1 MSANQLYPTIAT
13 RLDVILPGV
22 VTSIEIGR
30 ERSSN
35 AIEAALKDNGEF
47 VLIPQIDPEVD
58 EPTPADLTSVGVLA
72 EIAKADKQGPNRY
85 TVVVRAIKRVAID
98 SFIERDPF
106 LVVKASAF
114 DNDETSSPEAIQ
126 HAEEVRAAML
136 DVLSADE
143 GNDSA
148 RDSIQEVEN
157 PGEIV
162 DTVIAHLDLEREVRI
177 KLLIEPDIAERARS
191 ILPPLMRMRDVLK
204 LRTDLKGEFMDPQS
218 RDHREQVLRQRMKA
232 IQEELGE
239 NNDENEISEMRE
251 RVVASKMSDEARAAA
266 KKQLRRMGDM
276 SPGAAEYNVAHSY
289 VQWLL
294 ELPWGEI
301 SADTLDVSA
310 ARAILEADHAGLEK
324 VKKRILEFIAVRKLA
339 PDKQGPIICLVGPPG
354 VGKTSLGRSI
364 ANSLGREYV
373 RISLGGVRDDSE
385 IRGHR
390 RTYVGALP
398 GRIINGLKRAG
409 TMNPVFVLDEIDKMA
424 ADTRGDPASAMLEVL
439 DPEQNSEFADHY
451 IEVPVDLS
459 KVMFIATANQ
469 LETIPGPL
477 RDRME
482 IIHVPGYT
490 ELEKLQIAKN
500 YLVPRQRAEHGLDL
514 EQLELTDD
522 ALRSLI
528 DHYTREA
535 GVRNLEREV
544 ASLCRSAA
552 VEIAS
557 SKEPKKI
564 TFAPDDV
571 ERVLGPEIFDQEIAN
586 AKAEIGVATGL
597 AWTPVGG
604 DLLFI
609 EARAMPGKGN
619 RRLTGQLG
627 DVMTESVQTAI
638 SYIRSRAAELGIAPE
653 AFERYDLHLHLPAGG
668 IKKDGPS
675 AGVAMAAALASLL
688 SSRPVRHD
696 VACTGEL
703 TLRGRVLAVGGIKT
717 KVLAA
722 HRAGIR
728 LVLLPE
734 RNRKDLE
741 DIPESVREDME
752 IKFISTAADAFE
764 HLLGEP
770 AKAGDGHSAFL
781 PALPPLPEKRSDD
794 SVMNS

>member
-1 MSANQLYPTIAT
+1 MSEDEELYPSIAT

-30 ERSSN
+30 ERSAG
-35 AIEAALKDNGEF
+35 AIEAALKDSGEF
-47 VLIPQIDPEVD
+47 ILIPQLDPEVD
-58 EPTPADLTSVGVLA
+58 EPTPTDLARVGVLA

-85 TVVVRAIKRVAID
+85 TVVVRAIERVNIAA
-98 SFIERDPF
+98 FIERDPYM
-106 LVVKASAF
+106 VVRTTPF
-114 DNDETSSPEAIQ
+114 EAENPADTIPPKVIE
-126 HAEEVRAAML
+126 ARDAIIT
-136 DVLSADE
+136 VLESEE
-143 GNDSA
+143 GNENAIDSVKELSDA
-148 RDSIQEVEN
+148 A
-157 PGEIV
+157 EII
-162 DTVIAHLDLEREVRI
+162 DTVIAHLELERDIRMQ
-177 KLLIEPDIAERARS
+177 LLTEKDLSTRAE
-191 ILPPLMRMRDVLK
+191 LVLTPLLRMRDVLK

-218 RDHREQVLRQRMKA
+218 REHREQVLRQRMKS

-239 NNDENEISEMRE
+239 SNDENEISEMRE
-251 RVVASKMSDEARAAA
+251 SVAETDLSEEARAAA
-266 KKQLRRMGDM
+266 KKQLRRMSDM
-276 SPGAAEYNVAHSY
+276 SAGTAEYNVAHSY

-294 ELPWGEI
+294 ELPWGKI
-301 SADTLDVSA
+301 SEDTLDVPA

-339 PDKQGPIICLVGPPG
+339 PNKQGPIICLVGPPG

-364 ANSLGREYV
+364 ASALGREYV

-439 DPEQNSEFADHY
+439 DPEQNSEFVDHY
-451 IEVPVDLS
+451 IEVAMDLS
-459 KVMFIATANQ
+459 NVMFIATANN
-469 LETIPGPL
+469 LDTIPGPL

-482 IIHVPGYT
+482 IINVPGYT
-490 ELEKLQIAKN
+490 EVEKMQIAKN
-500 YLVPRQRAEHGLDL
+500 YLVPRQRSEHGLEK
-514 EQLELTDD
+514 EQFELSDE
-522 ALRSLI
+522 ALHSLV

-535 GVRNLEREV
+535 GVRNLEREI
-544 ASLCRSAA
+544 ASLCRNAA
-552 VEIAS
+552 VQVANNGADKRISIDA
-557 SKEPKKI
+557 
-564 TFAPDDV
+564 DDV
-571 ERVLGPEIFDQEIAN
+571 EEILGPEKYDQEIAN
-586 AKAEIGVATGL
+586 AQPEIGVATGL

-638 SYIRSRAAELGIAPE
+638 SYIRSRTVELGIDPE
-653 AFERYDLHLHLPAGG
+653 AFDRYDLHVHLPAGG

-675 AGVAMAAALASLL
+675 AGVAMAAAIASLL
-688 SSRPVRHD
+688 SNRPVRHD
-696 VACTGEL
+696 IACTGEL
-703 TLRGRVLAVGGIKT
+703 TLRGRVLAVGGVKT

-722 HRAGIR
+722 HRAGIK

-734 RNRKDLE
+734 RNKKDLE
-741 DIPESVREDME
+741 DIPKSILEDME
-752 IKFISTAADAFE
+752 IKFIATAAEAFDI
-764 HLLGEP
+764 LLGDKVS
-770 AKAGDGHSAFL
+770 ADDGYSAFL
-781 PALPPLPEKRSDD
+781 PPLPPQSPSTTSDLH
-794 SVMNS
+794 SS

>member
-1 MSANQLYPTIAT
+1 MSEDEQLYPSIAT

-30 ERSSN
+30 ERSAG
-35 AIEAALKDNGEF
+35 AIEAALKDSGEF
-47 VLIPQIDPEVD
+47 VLIPQLDPEVD
-58 EPTPADLTSVGVLA
+58 EPTPSDLARVGVLA

-85 TVVVRAIKRVAID
+85 TVVVRAIERLNISA
-98 SFIERDPF
+98 FIERDPF
-106 LVVKASAF
+106 MVVRTTAF
-114 DNDETSSPEAIQ
+114 ESSTPDGSLPAKVKE
-126 HAEEVRAAML
+126 
-136 DVLSADE
+136 
-143 GNDSA
+143 A
-148 RDSIQEVEN
+148 RDAIIEVLDAEGGSEGAVESIEELTN
-157 PGEIV
+157 PAEII
-162 DTVIAHLDLEREVRI
+162 DTVIAHLDLERDLRMQ
-177 KLLIEPDIAERARS
+177 LLTETDLSKRAEL
-191 ILPPLMRMRDVLK
+191 ILAPLMRMRDVLK

-218 RDHREQVLRQRMKA
+218 REHREQVLRQRMKS

-239 NNDENEISEMRE
+239 ANDENEISEMRDK
-251 RVVASKMSDEARAAA
+251 VAETDLSEEGRAAA
-266 KKQLRRMGDM
+266 KKQLRRMSDM
-276 SPGAAEYNVAHSY
+276 SPGTAEYNVAHSY

-294 ELPWGEI
+294 ELPWGKI
-301 SADTLDVSA
+301 STDSLDVPA

-339 PDKQGPIICLVGPPG
+339 PNKQGPIICLVGPPG

-364 ANSLGREYV
+364 ASALGREYV

-439 DPEQNSEFADHY
+439 DPEQNHEFVDHY
-451 IEVPVDLS
+451 IEVAMDLS
-459 KVMFIATANQ
+459 HVMFIATANN
-469 LETIPGPL
+469 LDTIPGPL

-482 IIHVPGYT
+482 IINVPGYT
-490 ELEKLQIAKN
+490 EVEKLQIARN
-500 YLVPRQRAEHGLDL
+500 YLVPRQRSEHGLEKD
-514 EQLELTDD
+514 QFELSDE
-522 ALRSLI
+522 ALHSLV

-535 GVRNLEREV
+535 GVRNLEREI

-552 VEIAS
+552 VRIAGGEK
-557 SKEPKKI
+557 KEKI
-564 TFAPDDV
+564 LIDADDV
-571 ERVLGPEIFDQEIAN
+571 EVILGPEKFDQEIAN
-586 AKAEIGVATGL
+586 ARPEIGVSTGL

-609 EARAMPGKGN
+609 EVRAMPGKGN

-627 DVMTESVQTAI
+627 DVMSESVQTAI
-638 SYIRSRAAELGIAPE
+638 SYIRSRTVELGIEPE
-653 AFERYDLHLHLPAGG
+653 AFDRYDLHIHLPAGG

-675 AGVAMAAALASLL
+675 AGVAMAAAIASLL
-688 SSRPVRHD
+688 SNRPVRHD
-696 VACTGEL
+696 IACTGEL

-722 HRAGIR
+722 HRAGIK

-734 RNRKDLE
+734 RNKKDLE
-741 DIPESVREDME
+741 DIPESVLKDME
-752 IKFISTAADAFE
+752 IKFIATAAQAFDY
-764 HLLGEP
+764 LLGDQVKES
-770 AKAGDGHSAFL
+770 DGYNAFL
-781 PALPPLPEKRSDD
+781 PPLQPQAEQSTTGNLQ
-794 SVMNS
+794 SS

>member
-1 MSANQLYPTIAT
+1 MSEDEQLYPSIAT

-30 ERSSN
+30 ERSAG
-35 AIEAALKDNGEF
+35 AIEAALKDSGEF
-47 VLIPQIDPEVD
+47 VLIPQLDPEVD
-58 EPTPADLTSVGVLA
+58 EPTPEQLARVGVLA

-85 TVVVRAIKRVAID
+85 TVVVRAIERLNI
-98 SFIERDPF
+98 SEFIERDPYM
-106 LVVKASAF
+106 VVRTTPF
-114 DNDETSSPEAIQ
+114 QSSTPKGIIPLKVKE
-126 HAEEVRAAML
+126 
-136 DVLSADE
+136 
-143 GNDSA
+143 A
-148 RDSIQEVEN
+148 RDAIIQVLDAEDGNEGAVESIEELTDAA
-157 PGEIV
+157 EII
-162 DTVIAHLDLEREVRI
+162 DTVIAHLELERELRME
-177 KLLIEPDIAERARS
+177 LLTETDMGKRAEL
-191 ILPPLMRMRDVLK
+191 ILTPLMRMRDVLK

-218 RDHREQVLRQRMKA
+218 REHREQVLRQRMKS

-239 NNDENEISEMRE
+239 ANDENEISEMRE
-251 RVVASKMSDEARAAA
+251 KVAETDLSDEARAAA
-266 KKQLRRMGDM
+266 KKQLRRMSDM
-276 SPGAAEYNVAHSY
+276 SPGTAEYNVAHSY

-294 ELPWGEI
+294 ELPWGKT
-301 SADTLDVSA
+301 STDTLDVPA

-339 PDKQGPIICLVGPPG
+339 PNKVGPIICLVGPPG

-364 ANSLGREYV
+364 ASALGREYV

-439 DPEQNSEFADHY
+439 DPEQNSEFVDHY
-451 IEVPVDLS
+451 IEVAMDLS
-459 KVMFIATANQ
+459 NVMFIATANN
-469 LETIPGPL
+469 LDTIPGPL

-482 IIHVPGYT
+482 IINVPGYT
-490 ELEKLQIAKN
+490 EVEKLQIARN
-500 YLVPRQRAEHGLDL
+500 YLVPRQRSEHGLEKD
-514 EQLELTDD
+514 QFELSDD
-522 ALRSLI
+522 ALQSLV

-535 GVRNLEREV
+535 GVRNLEREI
-544 ASLCRSAA
+544 ASLCRAAA
-552 VEIAS
+552 VQIAGATD
-557 SKEPKKI
+557 KDKI
-564 TFAPDDV
+564 AIAANDV
-571 ERVLGPEIFDQEIAN
+571 EEILGPEKFDQEIAN
-586 AKAEIGVATGL
+586 ARPEIGVATGL

-609 EARAMPGKGN
+609 EVRAMPGKGS

-638 SYIRSRAAELGIAPE
+638 SYIRSRSEDLGIDPE
-653 AFERYDLHLHLPAGG
+653 AFDRYDLHLHLPAGG

-675 AGVAMAAALASLL
+675 AGVAMAAAIASLL
-688 SSRPVRHD
+688 SNRPVRHD
-696 VACTGEL
+696 IACTGEL

-722 HRAGIR
+722 QRAGIK

-734 RNRKDLE
+734 RNKKDLE
-741 DIPESVREDME
+741 DIPESVLEDME
-752 IKFISTAADAFE
+752 IKFISTAAEAFDF
-764 HLLGEP
+764 LLGDKVQES
-770 AKAGDGHSAFL
+770 DGYSAFL
-781 PALPPLPEKRSDD
+781 PPLPPQTEQSTTSDLH
-794 SVMNS
+794 SS

>member
-1 MSANQLYPTIAT
+1 MSADETLYPSLAT

-30 ERSSN
+30 ERSAG
-35 AIEAALKDNGEF
+35 AIDAALKDSGEF
-47 VLIPQIDPEVD
+47 VLIPQLDPEVD
-58 EPTPADLTSVGVLA
+58 EPTPDDLAKVGVLA

-85 TVVVRAIKRVAID
+85 TVVVRAIERVHITEFVD
-98 SFIERDPF
+98 RDPYM
-106 LVVKASAF
+106 VVRTSAF
-114 DNDETSSPEAIQ
+114 SDSGEEEANNTK
-126 HAEEVRAAML
+126 AEEVREAIIS
-136 DVLSADE
+136 VLSGEED
-143 GNDSA
+143 NDGA
-148 RDSIQEVEN
+148 IESIQELTDAA
-157 PGEIV
+157 EIV
-162 DTVIAHLDLEREVRI
+162 DTIIAHLDLERELRME
-177 KLLIEPDIAERARS
+177 LLTEADVSERARL
-191 ILPPLMRMRDVLK
+191 ILTPLKRMRDVLK

-218 RDHREQVLRQRMKA
+218 REHRELVLRQRMKS

-239 NNDENEISEMRE
+239 TSDENEISEMRDK
-251 RVVASKMSDEARAAA
+251 VAESKMSDEARAASR
-266 KKQLRRMGDM
+266 KQLRRMSEM
-276 SPGAAEYNVAHSY
+276 SPGTAEYNVAHSY

-294 ELPWGEI
+294 ELPWGTFSE
-301 SADTLDVSA
+301 DTLDVPA
-310 ARAILEADHAGLEK
+310 ARAILAADHAGLET

-339 PDKQGPIICLVGPPG
+339 PNKQGPIICLAGPPG

-364 ANSLGREYV
+364 ASALGREYV

-398 GRIINGLKRAG
+398 GRIVNGLKRAG

-424 ADTRGDPASAMLEVL
+424 SDTRGDPASAMLEVL
-439 DPEQNSEFADHY
+439 DPEQNDEFVDHY
-451 IEVPVDLS
+451 IEVPMDLS
-459 KVMFIATANQ
+459 NVMFLATANN
-469 LETIPGPL
+469 LDTIPGPL

-482 IIHVPGYT
+482 VINVPGYT
-490 ELEKLQIAKN
+490 ELEKMQIARN
-500 YLVPRQRAEHGLDL
+500 YLVPRQKAEHGLNE
-514 EQLELTDD
+514 EQIELDD
-522 ALRSLI
+522 EALTSLI

-552 VEIAS
+552 VTIAS
-557 SKEPKKI
+557 SKEPEKMRMKI
-564 TFAPDDV
+564 DKAKV
-571 ERVLGPEIFDQEIAN
+571 EEVLGPEKFDSEIAN
-586 AKAEIGVATGL
+586 ARPEIGVATGL

-609 EARAMPGKGN
+609 EVRAMPGKGN

-638 SYIRSRAAELGIAPE
+638 SYIRSRADEFGIAPE
-653 AFERYDLHLHLPAGG
+653 AFDRYDLHLHLPAGG

-675 AGVAMAAALASLL
+675 AGVAMAAAITSLL
-688 SSRPVRHD
+688 SNRPVRHD
-696 VACTGEL
+696 IACTGEL

-722 HRAGIR
+722 QRAGIK

-741 DIPESVREDME
+741 DIPESVLESME
-752 IKFISTAADAFE
+752 IKFVSTAAEAFE
-764 HLLGEP
+764 CLLTDPVTES
-770 AKAGDGHSAFL
+770 DGYSAFL
-781 PALPPLPEKRSDD
+781 PPLPPVERSKENELH
-794 SVMNS
+794 S

>member
-1 MSANQLYPTIAT
+1 MSADESLYPSLAT

-30 ERSSN
+30 ERSAG
-35 AIEAALKDNGEF
+35 AIEAALKDGGEF
-47 VLIPQIDPEVD
+47 VLIPQVDPEVD
-58 EPTPADLTSVGVLA
+58 EPTPDDLTKVGVLA

-85 TVVVRAIKRVAID
+85 TVVVRAIERVHITE
-98 SFIERDPF
+98 FVEREPVMIVRTAEFSDTGSE
-106 LVVKASAF
+106 KANA
-114 DNDETSSPEAIQ
+114 EK
-126 HAEEVRAAML
+126 AEEVRKAIVA
-136 DVLSADE
+136 VLAGEEDNE
-143 GNDSA
+143 GA
-148 RDSIQEVEN
+148 IESIEELSD
-157 PGEIV
+157 PAEIV
-162 DTVIAHLDLEREVRI
+162 DTVVAHLDLERELRME
-177 KLLIEPDIAERARS
+177 LLSEADVAKRAEL
-191 ILPPLMRMRDVLK
+191 ILAPLMRMRDVLK
-204 LRTDLKGEFMDPQS
+204 LRTDLKGEFVDPQS
-218 RDHREQVLRQRMKA
+218 REHREQVLRQRMKS

-239 NNDENEISEMRE
+239 TSDENEISEMRE
-251 RVVASKMSDEARAAA
+251 KVADSKMSDEARAAS
-266 KKQLRRMGDM
+266 KKQLRRMSEM
-276 SPGAAEYNVAHSY
+276 SPGTAEYNVAHGY

-294 ELPWGEI
+294 ELPWGHF
-301 SADTLDVSA
+301 STDTLDVPA
-310 ARAILEADHAGLEK
+310 ARAILAADHAGLEK

-339 PDKQGPIICLVGPPG
+339 PNKQGPIICLVGPPG

-364 ANSLGREYV
+364 ANALGREYV

-424 ADTRGDPASAMLEVL
+424 SDTRGDPASAMLEVL
-439 DPEQNSEFADHY
+439 DPEQNDEFVDHY
-451 IEVPVDLS
+451 IEVPMDLS
-459 KVMFIATANQ
+459 KVMFLATANN
-469 LETIPGPL
+469 LDTIPGPL

-490 ELEKLQIAKN
+490 ELEKMQIARN
-500 YLVPRQRAEHGLDL
+500 YLVPRQKAEHGLEADQVTF
-514 EQLELTDD
+514 EDEALT
-522 ALRSLI
+522 SLI

-552 VEIAS
+552 VAIAG
-557 SKEPKKI
+557 SKNPSPI
-564 TFAPDDV
+564 TIDDAKV
-571 ERVLGPEIFDQEIAN
+571 EEVLGPEKFDSEIAN
-586 AKAEIGVATGL
+586 AKPEIGVSTGL

-609 EARAMPGKGN
+609 EVRAMPGKGN

-638 SYIRSRAAELGIAPE
+638 SYIRSRADELGIDPE
-653 AFERYDLHLHLPAGG
+653 VFDRYDLHLHLPAGG

-675 AGVAMAAALASLL
+675 AGVAMAAAITSLL
-688 SSRPVRHD
+688 SNRPVRHD
-696 VACTGEL
+696 IACTGEL

-722 HRAGIR
+722 QRAGIK

-741 DIPESVREDME
+741 DIPASVQEDME
-752 IKFISTAADAFE
+752 IKFISTAAEAFE
-764 HLLGEP
+764 YLLGDP
-770 AKAGDGHSAFL
+770 VTKDDGYNAF
-781 PALPPLPEKRSDD
+781 LPPLPPLETPRENEIT
-794 SVMNS
+794 V

>member
-1 MSANQLYPTIAT
+1 MSEDEELYPSIAT

-30 ERSSN
+30 ERSAG
-35 AIEAALKDNGEF
+35 AIEAALKDSGEF
-47 VLIPQIDPEVD
+47 ILIPQLDPEVD
-58 EPTPADLTSVGVLA
+58 EPTPSDLARVGVLA

-85 TVVVRAIKRVAID
+85 TVVVRAIERVNIAA
-98 SFIERDPF
+98 FIEREPF
-106 LVVKASAF
+106 MVVRTTPFKSEGAEGEISK
-114 DNDETSSPEAIQ
+114 SVGEARTAII
-126 HAEEVRAAML
+126 EVL
-136 DVLSADE
+136 GSEE
-143 GNDSA
+143 GNESA
-148 RDSIQEVEN
+148 VESIEELTDAA
-157 PGEIV
+157 EII
-162 DTVIAHLDLEREVRI
+162 DTVIAHLDLERELRMQ
-177 KLLIEPDIAERARS
+177 LLTEADLSKRAEL
-191 ILPPLMRMRDVLK
+191 ILTPLVRMRDVLK

-218 RDHREQVLRQRMKA
+218 REHREQVLRQRMKS
-232 IQEELGE
+232 IQDELGE
-239 NNDENEISEMRE
+239 SNDENEISEMRDK
-251 RVVASKMSDEARAAA
+251 VAETDLSEEARAAA
-266 KKQLRRMGDM
+266 KKQLRRMTDM
-276 SPGAAEYNVAHSY
+276 SAGTAEYNVAHSY

-294 ELPWGEI
+294 ELPWGKI
-301 SADTLDVSA
+301 SEDSLDVPA

-339 PDKQGPIICLVGPPG
+339 PMKQGPIICLVGPPG

-364 ANSLGREYV
+364 ASALGREYV

-385 IRGHR
+385 VRGHR

-439 DPEQNSEFADHY
+439 DPEQNSEFVDHY
-451 IEVPVDLS
+451 IEVAMDLS
-459 KVMFIATANQ
+459 NVMFIATANN
-469 LETIPGPL
+469 LDTIPGPL

-490 ELEKLQIAKN
+490 EVEKMQIARN
-500 YLVPRQRAEHGLDL
+500 YLVPRQRSEHGLEK
-514 EQLELTDD
+514 EQFQLTDE
-522 ALRSLI
+522 ALHSLV

-535 GVRNLEREV
+535 GVRNLEREI

-552 VEIAS
+552 VRIAGNEAKKNITIDAPEVEEI
-557 SKEPKKI
+557 
-564 TFAPDDV
+564 
-571 ERVLGPEIFDQEIAN
+571 LGPEKYDQEIAN
-586 AKAEIGVATGL
+586 AKPEIGVSTGL

-638 SYIRSRAAELGIAPE
+638 SYIRSRTDDLGIDPE
-653 AFERYDLHLHLPAGG
+653 AFDRYDLHVHLPAGG

-675 AGVAMAAALASLL
+675 AGVAMAAAIASLL
-688 SSRPVRHD
+688 SNRPVRHD
-696 VACTGEL
+696 IACTGEL

-722 HRAGIR
+722 HRAGIK

-734 RNRKDLE
+734 RNKKDLE
-741 DIPESVREDME
+741 DIPASILEDME
-752 IKFISTAADAFE
+752 IKFIATAAEAFE
-764 HLLGEP
+764 ILLGDKV
-770 AKAGDGHSAFL
+770 KASDGYSAFL
-781 PALPPLPEKRSDD
+781 PPLPPEAPKSSSDLH
-794 SVMNS
+794 SS